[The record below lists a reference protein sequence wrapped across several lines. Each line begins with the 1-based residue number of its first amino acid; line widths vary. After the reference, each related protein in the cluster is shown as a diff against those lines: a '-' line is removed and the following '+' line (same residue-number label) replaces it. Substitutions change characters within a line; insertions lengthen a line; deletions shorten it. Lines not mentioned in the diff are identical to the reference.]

1 MGGERVLVGEMAW
14 MTVPRRPRSQLHAKF
29 HVLGLEVVQYS
40 VLRRFAAFCGELRRI
55 AANCGELWRIAAFAA
70 FCGELRRFVANCGT
84 VWMTSVLSKMGE
96 GRGLSG

>member
-40 VLRRFAAFCGELRRI
+40 A
-55 AANCGELWRIAAFAA
+55 
-70 FCGELRRFVANCGT
+70 LRRFVAFCGILRRFA
-84 VWMTSVLSKMGE
+84 VFCGVLQQIVAFCVE
-96 GRGLSG
+96 LQIY